1 MTSERSVPP
10 TISEVAE
17 AAGVGR
23 STAARTLGGY
33 GYVSP
38 ELRER
43 VLAAAERIGYRA
55 NALARSMSTGV
66 SQTLGVIVADI
77 ANPFFGGVVRGISDA
92 SRARGF
98 DTLVLSTHE
107 DLDEEIAATNVLIDK
122 RVDGIILASAAL
134 DAASAGHIAQARAR
148 DIPVVL
154 VDRAVPGLDLDA
166 VVIDN
171 RTSARD
177 AVARLLDAGHRRI
190 GFVWGPPVAER
201 PRRRRELIDVTS
213 RNLWTDGERLQGYLD
228 ALDDEGVVFDPELV
242 MVGAKTEE
250 HAEVEVER
258 MLALDDP
265 PTALFCTEN
274 DAVTG
279 SLLALRRR
287 GLRVG
292 ADVSLIGF
300 DDSSWAAVM
309 EPPLT
314 MIAQPTLELGARAAE
329 VLFAA
334 IDGEPGRAALH
345 TLGTRFVER
354 ASVQPPSAADAPDHF
369 NSRESLR
376 SASVLPPV

>member
-1 MTSERSVPP
+1 MASEHSVPP

-107 DLDEEIAATNVLIDK
+107 DLDEEIAAMNVLVDK
-122 RVDGIILASAAL
+122 RVDGIIVASAAL
-134 DAASAGHIAQARAR
+134 DAASAGHIEQARSHG
-148 DIPVVL
+148 IPVVL
-154 VDRAVPGLDLDA
+154 VDRAIPGVDLDA
-166 VVIDN
+166 VVVDN
-171 RTSARD
+171 RTAARE
-177 AVARLLDAGHRRI
+177 AVARLVAAGHRRI

-201 PRRRRELIDVTS
+201 PRRRRELIELAG

-228 ALDDEGVVFDPELV
+228 ALDDEGVVFDADLV
-242 MVGAKTEE
+242 MVGQKTEE
-250 HAEVEVER
+250 HAVTEVSR

-279 SLLALRRR
+279 ALRALRGA
-287 GLRVG
+287 GLRV
-292 ADVSLIGF
+292 ADDVSLIGF

-314 MIAQPTLELGARAAE
+314 MIEQPTLALGVRAAE
-329 VLFAA
+329 VLFAV
-334 IDGEPGRAALH
+334 IDDESTPSARH

-354 ASVQPPSAADAPDHF
+354 ASVAPPRRP
-369 NSRESLR
+369 
-376 SASVLPPV
+376 

>member
-43 VLAAAERIGYRA
+43 VLAAAERLGYRA

-107 DLDEEIAATNVLIDK
+107 DLAEEIAATNVLIDK
-122 RVDGIILASAAL
+122 RVDGIIVASAAL
-134 DAASAGHIAQARAR
+134 DAASAGHIEQARAR

-171 RTSARD
+171 RTAARE
-177 AVARLLDAGHRRI
+177 AVQRLLEVGHRRV
-190 GFVWGPPVAER
+190 GFVWGPPVEER
-201 PRRRRELIDVTS
+201 PRRRRDLIDMAA

-228 ALDDEGVVFDPELV
+228 ALDDEGIVFDADLV
-242 MVGAKTEE
+242 MVGAKNEA
-250 HAEVEVER
+250 HAEAEVAR
-258 MLALDDP
+258 MLALPEP

-274 DAVTG
+274 DAMTG
-279 SLLALRRR
+279 SLRALRAAS
-287 GLRVG
+287 LRVG

-314 MIAQPTLELGARAAE
+314 MIEQPTLALGARAAE
-329 VLFAA
+329 VLFAV
-334 IDGEPGRAALH
+334 IDGETAPAGLH
-345 TLGTRFVER
+345 TLRTRFVER
-354 ASVQPPSAADAPDHF
+354 SSVMPPPQH
-369 NSRESLR
+369 
-376 SASVLPPV
+376 

>member
-1 MTSERSVPP
+1 MASEHSVPP
-10 TISEVAE
+10 TISEVAA

-43 VLAAAERIGYRA
+43 VLAAAERLGYRA

-66 SQTLGVIVADI
+66 TQTLGVIVADI

-98 DTLVLSTHE
+98 ETLVLSTHE
-107 DLDEEIAATNVLIDK
+107 DLAEEIAATDVLIDK
-122 RVDGIILASAAL
+122 RVDGIVVASAAL
-134 DAASAGHIAQARAR
+134 DVGSAAHIQQARDR
-148 DIPVVL
+148 GIPVVL
-154 VDRAVPGLDLDA
+154 VDRAVTGLLLDT

-171 RTSARD
+171 RAAARD
-177 AVARLLDAGHRRI
+177 AVAKLVAAGHRRI
-190 GFVWGPPVAER
+190 GFVWGPPLEER
-201 PRRRRELIDVTS
+201 PQRRRELTDVAA
-213 RNLWTDGERLQGYLD
+213 RNLWTDAQRLQGYLD
-228 ALDDEGVVFDPELV
+228 ALDDAGLLFDADLV
-242 MVGAKTEE
+242 MVGRKTEE
-250 HAEVEVER
+250 NAEAEVTR
-258 MLALDDP
+258 MLALEHP

-279 SLLALRRR
+279 SLRALRSA
-287 GLRVG
+287 GLRV
-292 ADVSLIGF
+292 ADDISLIGF

-314 MIAQPTLELGARAAE
+314 MIEQPTLALGTRAAE

-334 IDGEPGRAALH
+334 IDGESPAPQVH
-345 TLGTRFVER
+345 TLRTRFVER
-354 ASVQPPSAADAPDHF
+354 SSVAAP
-369 NSRESLR
+369 RER
-376 SASVLPPV
+376 

>member
-1 MTSERSVPP
+1 MASEHPMPP

-122 RVDGIILASAAL
+122 RVDGIIVASAAL
-134 DAASAGHIAQARAR
+134 DAASAGHIEQARSHG
-148 DIPVVL
+148 IPVVL
-154 VDRAVPGLDLDA
+154 VDRAVPGVDLDA
-166 VVIDN
+166 VVVDN
-171 RTSARD
+171 RTAARE
-177 AVARLLDAGHRRI
+177 AVARLIEAGHRRI
-190 GFVWGPPVAER
+190 GFVWGPPVSER
-201 PRRRRELIDVTS
+201 PRRRRELIELAAQ
-213 RNLWTDGERLQGYLD
+213 NLWTDGERLQGYLD
-228 ALDDEGVVFDPELV
+228 ALDDEGIVFDADLV
-242 MVGAKTEE
+242 MVGQKTEE
-250 HAEVEVER
+250 HAVAEVSR
-258 MLALDDP
+258 MIALDDP

-279 SLLALRRR
+279 ALRALRGA
-287 GLRVG
+287 GLRV
-292 ADVSLIGF
+292 ADDVSLIGF

-314 MIAQPTLELGARAAE
+314 MIEQPTLALGVRAAE
-329 VLFAA
+329 VLLSV
-334 IDGEPGRAALH
+334 IDDDSAPSARH

-354 ASVQPPSAADAPDHF
+354 ASV
-369 NSRESLR
+369 
-376 SASVLPPV
+376 ASPRRR

>member
-1 MTSERSVPP
+1 MTSERSAPP
-10 TISEVAE
+10 TISEVAAE
-17 AAGVGR
+17 AGVGR

-38 ELRER
+38 EVRER

-66 SQTLGVIVADI
+66 SHTLGVIVADI
-77 ANPFFGGVVRGISDA
+77 GNPFFGGVVRGISDA
-92 SRARGF
+92 SRERGF

-107 DLDEEIAATNVLIDK
+107 DLGEEVAAANVLIDK
-122 RVDGIILASAAL
+122 RVDGIIIASAAL
-134 DAASAGHIAQARAR
+134 DTASAEHIAQAQAHG
-148 DIPVVL
+148 IPVVL
-154 VDRAVPGLDLDA
+154 VDRAVPGLALDA

-171 RTSARD
+171 RSASRE
-177 AVARLLDAGHRRI
+177 AVNTLISAGHRRI
-190 GFVWGPPVAER
+190 GFIWGPPVDER
-201 PRRRRELIDVTS
+201 PLRRRDLIELAM

-228 ALDDEGVVFDPELV
+228 ALDDEGIRFDPELV
-242 MVGAKTEE
+242 MVGPKTEE
-250 HAEVEVER
+250 HAQAEVTR

-265 PTALFCTEN
+265 PTALFCTET

-279 SLLALRRR
+279 ALRSIRAA

-292 ADVSLIGF
+292 GDISLIGF

-314 MIAQPTLELGARAAE
+314 MIEQPMLALGTRAAE

-334 IDGEPGRAALH
+334 IDGEAVEARVH
-345 TLGTRFVER
+345 TLDTRLVAR
-354 ASVQPPSAADAPDHF
+354 ASVAPPAAPT
-369 NSRESLR
+369 S
-376 SASVLPPV
+376 P

>member
-10 TISEVAE
+10 TISEVAA

-33 GYVSP
+33 GYVGQ

-43 VLAAAERIGYRA
+43 VLEAADRLGYRA

-92 SRARGF
+92 AKARGVE
-98 DTLVLSTHE
+98 TLVLSTYE
-107 DLDEEIAATNVLIDK
+107 DLAEEIAATNVLIDK
-122 RVDGIILASAAL
+122 RVDGIVVASAAL
-134 DAASAGHIAQARAR
+134 DAASAGHIQEAR
-148 DIPVVL
+148 DRGIPVVL
-154 VDRAVPGLDLDA
+154 VDRAVTGLHLDA

-171 RTSARD
+171 RDAARG
-177 AVARLLDAGHRRI
+177 AVTRLLDAGHRRV
-190 GFVWGPPVAER
+190 GFVWGPPVEER
-201 PRRRRELIDVTS
+201 PRRRRELIDLAA

-228 ALDDEGVVFDPELV
+228 ALDDAGMAFDADLV

-250 HAEVEVER
+250 HAQVEVER
-258 MLALDDP
+258 MLDLESP

-279 SLLALRRR
+279 ALRALRAR
-287 GLRVG
+287 GVRVG
-292 ADVSLIGF
+292 ADISLIGF

-314 MIAQPTLELGARAAE
+314 MIEQPTLALGTRAAE

-334 IDGEPGRAALH
+334 IDGESGAAELH
-345 TLGTRFVER
+345 TLKTRYIER
-354 ASVQPPSAADAPDHF
+354 SSVAPPPAG
-369 NSRESLR
+369 
-376 SASVLPPV
+376 

>member
-38 ELRER
+38 ELREK
-43 VLAAAERIGYRA
+43 VLAAAERLGYRA

-107 DLDEEIAATNVLIDK
+107 DLAEEIAATNVLIDK
-122 RVDGIILASAAL
+122 QVDGIILASAAL
-134 DAASAGHIAQARAR
+134 GAASAEHIAAARGR
-148 DIPVVL
+148 GIPVVL
-154 VDRAVPGLDLDA
+154 VDRAVPGLDLDV

-171 RTSARD
+171 RASARD
-177 AVARLLDAGHRRI
+177 AVARLLEVGHRRI
-190 GFVWGPPVAER
+190 GFVWGPPVEDR
-201 PRRRRELIDVTS
+201 PRRRRDLIDVAA

-228 ALDDEGVVFDPELV
+228 ALDDEGVAFDPDLV

-250 HAEVEVER
+250 HAQAEVAR
-258 MLALDDP
+258 MLSLSAP

-274 DAVTG
+274 DAMTG
-279 SLLALRRR
+279 SLRALRAR
-287 GLRVG
+287 GLRV
-292 ADVSLIGF
+292 AEDVSLIGF

-309 EPPLT
+309 DPPLT
-314 MIAQPTLELGARAAE
+314 MIEQPTLALGARAAE
-329 VLFAA
+329 VLFAS
-334 IDGEPGRAALH
+334 IDAESHATGLH
-345 TLGTRFVER
+345 TLATRFVDR
-354 ASVQPPSAADAPDHF
+354 SSVAPPRSLQQP
-369 NSRESLR
+369 
-376 SASVLPPV
+376 

>member
-1 MTSERSVPP
+1 MTSEHAARP
-10 TISEVAE
+10 TISDVAAE
-17 AAGVGR
+17 AGVGR

-33 GYVSP
+33 GYASDEV
-38 ELRER
+38 RER

-55 NALARSMSTGV
+55 NALARSVSTGV
-66 SQTLGVIVADI
+66 SHTLGLIVADL

-107 DLDEEIAATNVLIDK
+107 DLSEEVAATNVLIDK
-122 RVDGIILASAAL
+122 RVDGIIVASAAL
-134 DAASAGHIAQARAR
+134 DAASAGHIEQARASG
-148 DIPVVL
+148 IPVVL
-154 VDRAVPGLDLDA
+154 VDRAVPGLDIDA

-171 RTSARD
+171 RDAARD
-177 AVARLLDAGHRRI
+177 AVSRLLAAGHRRI
-190 GFVWGPPVAER
+190 GFVWGPPIEER
-201 PRRRRELIDVTS
+201 PQRRRDLVGVVA

-228 ALDDEGVVFDPELV
+228 ALDDEGIVFDADLV

-250 HAEVEVER
+250 HAQAEVAR
-258 MLALDDP
+258 MLDLPEP

-274 DAVTG
+274 DAMTG
-279 SLLALRRR
+279 SLRALRQA

-292 ADVSLIGF
+292 ADMSLIGF

-314 MIAQPTLELGARAAE
+314 MIEQPTLALGTQAAD

-334 IDGEPGRAALH
+334 IDGAGDRRRGDSTLH
-345 TLGTRFVER
+345 TLQTRFIER
-354 ASVQPPSAADAPDHF
+354 ASVVEPARPRA
-369 NSRESLR
+369 R
-376 SASVLPPV
+376 

>member
-1 MTSERSVPP
+1 MASDHSVPP

-43 VLAAAERIGYRA
+43 VLAAAERLGYRA

-107 DLDEEIAATNVLIDK
+107 DLDEEIAAINVLIDK
-122 RVDGIILASAAL
+122 RVDGIVVASAAL
-134 DAASAGHIAQARAR
+134 DAASAGHIEQARSHG
-148 DIPVVL
+148 IPLVL
-154 VDRAVPGLDLDA
+154 VDRAVPGVDLDA
-166 VVIDN
+166 VVVDN
-171 RTSARD
+171 RTASRE
-177 AVARLLDAGHRRI
+177 AVAHLIDAGHRRI
-190 GFVWGPPVAER
+190 GFVWGPPVADR
-201 PRRRRELIDVTS
+201 PRRRRDLIDLAS

-228 ALDDEGVVFDPELV
+228 ALDDEGIVFDADLV
-242 MVGAKTEE
+242 MVGEKTEE
-250 HAEVEVER
+250 NAVREVSR
-258 MLALDDP
+258 MLATDDP

-279 SLLALRRR
+279 ALRALRSA
-287 GLRVG
+287 GLRV
-292 ADVSLIGF
+292 ADDVSLIGF

-314 MIAQPTLELGARAAE
+314 MIEQPTLALGVRAAE
-329 VLFAA
+329 ALFAV
-334 IDGEPGRAALH
+334 IDGEAAPAGRH

-354 ASVQPPSAADAPDHF
+354 ASVAPP
-369 NSRESLR
+369 RKR
-376 SASVLPPV
+376 